1 MKKLLIFFILIPILL
16 ISCSKKITETNTDAV
31 KNNLEKLKPFI
42 IKSAVIKYEDIT
54 YNEKEIQE
62 MITLSNNILNN
73 IKSFNSLKNKYKDII
88 RYNIRLDI
96 FAILMIKYIN
106 NKEEDYTNYVIDF
119 VDFYISE
126 LVSLENNN
134 IDIIRFLENYK
145 KDECPECDYTESVF
159 ALSNLAAY
167 INQKQ
172 KDNKIYKNIIY
183 DITLGWYINY
193 NDKNN
198 IKRYEYW
205 NNIFN
210 DKKLFKNKDFEK
222 INNLLNNYK
231 RMKAAENI
239 ENSDKYI
246 LLFSTDFINGMA
258 SIAGKKYKTATMDNI
273 IEERKS
279 NLKIACLNEKYMT
292 EITIEECINL
302 IENSKSKQEALS
314 YVENKNIKDYYFINN
329 NICMTDIN
337 NKEKFYKNE
346 SQVCS
351 AIKNKLKDLK

>member
-1 MKKLLIFFILIPILL
+1 MKKLLIFLIFVPILI
-16 ISCSKKITETNTDAV
+16 ISCSKKITETNTNAV

-54 YNEKEIQE
+54 YNEKEIKE
-62 MITLSNNILNN
+62 MVALSDNILNN

-88 RYNIRLDI
+88 RYNIKLDI
-96 FAILMIKYIN
+96 FAILMTKYIN

-126 LVSLENNN
+126 LASLENNN
-134 IDIIRFLENYK
+134 INIIKFLENYK
-145 KDECPECDYTESVF
+145 KDTCPECDYTESVF
-159 ALSNLAAY
+159 ALSNLAEY

-183 DITLGWYINY
+183 DITLAWYINY

-205 NNIFN
+205 NNILN
-210 DKKLFKNKDFEK
+210 DKKLLKKKDYEK

-246 LLFSTDFINGMA
+246 LLFITDFINGMA
-258 SIAGKKYKTATMDNI
+258 SIAGEKYKTVTMDNI

-279 NLKIACLNEKYMT
+279 QIKNACLNEKYMT
-292 EITIEECINL
+292 ESTIKECISL

-314 YVENKNIKDYYFINN
+314 YVESTNINDYYFINN
-329 NICMTDIN
+329 NICMTDID

-346 SQVCS
+346 SKLCS
-351 AIKNKLKDLK
+351 ILKSKLESLK